1 MTTATIAFQEYLR
14 KLGLDQD
21 KDFLQESVRVM
32 SQMVMELEVQAQ
44 TGAAKHER
52 TVERKTQRNGYR
64 GRVWETRV
72 GEIPLRIP
80 KLRTGSYFP
89 SLLEPRRRAEQALLA
104 VVQQAYVEGVS
115 TRKVDE
121 LLQAMGLTGIDKSTV
136 SRICKSLDDVVV
148 EFRNRPLTGRYPYV
162 WLDATYLKVR
172 QNHRIVSLALVIA
185 IGVNEVGEREVL
197 GFSLGASETEAFW
210 LEFLRS
216 LIGRGLEGV
225 ELVISDAHEGL
236 KAAIAQVLSGA
247 SWQRC
252 RVHFTRNLLSH
263 IPRGDQAMVAA
274 ALRTIFAQ
282 PDQEAAGRQL
292 QAVYEAMVT
301 RWPKAS
307 EVLLDAENDILAYM
321 KFPKEHWKRI
331 YSNNV
336 LERLKKE
343 VKRRTNVVGVFPE
356 ESSVIRLVG
365 AILQEQSDE
374 WQIAKRYFSLE
385 SMRKLY
391 RPQPLMMAEVMPFT
405 LAPVH

>member
-1 MTTATIAFQEYLR
+1 
-14 KLGLDQD
+14 
-21 KDFLQESVRVM
+21 
-32 SQMVMELEVQAQ
+32 
-44 TGAAKHER
+44 
-52 TVERKTQRNGYR
+52 
-64 GRVWETRV
+64 
-72 GEIPLRIP
+72 
-80 KLRTGSYFP
+80 
-89 SLLEPRRRAEQALLA
+89 
-104 VVQQAYVEGVS
+104 
-115 TRKVDE
+115 
-121 LLQAMGLTGIDKSTV
+121 
-136 SRICKSLDDVVV
+136 
-148 EFRNRPLTGRYPYV
+148 
-162 WLDATYLKVR
+162 
-172 QNHRIVSLALVIA
+172 
-185 IGVNEVGEREVL
+185 
-197 GFSLGASETEAFW
+197 
-210 LEFLRS
+210 
-216 LIGRGLEGV
+216 
-225 ELVISDAHEGL
+225 
-236 KAAIAQVLSGA
+236 
-247 SWQRC
+247 
-252 RVHFTRNLLSH
+252 
-263 IPRGDQAMVAA
+263 MVAA

-282 PDQEAAGRQL
+282 PDQEAGGRQL

-343 VKRRTNVVGVFPE
+343 VKRRTNVVGVVPE